1 MPANLTSLIFSA
13 VFVKELQD
21 QNLQDSILSS
31 NHFTGTLNM
40 VDACNIRLGDSIL
53 GEAVSS
59 FIYYGKL
66 KHSLI
71 LWDLVLCI
79 IISPMPSKKGSL
91 ICLLA
96 LQQLLTPLLF
106 S

>member
-1 MPANLTSLIFSA
+1 MIDQCLLISHQYFQRS
-13 VFVKELQD
+13 VLVKELQG

-31 NHFTGTLNM
+31 NHFTVTLNM
-40 VDACNIRLGDSIL
+40 VNACNIRLGDSIL

-79 IISPMPSKKGSL
+79 IISPMPSKKG
-91 ICLLA
+91 
-96 LQQLLTPLLF
+96 P
-106 S
+106 